1 MLPME
6 VGMGATKCV
15 PVEKEGLLFPEI
27 FTSQKSIFYR
37 WKTYEEINLKD
48 QLALSCDMVGLRYIP
63 NKIPTDVEKLSLQG
77 TVRNKFEY
85 LFNYSFKLPKSWKF
99 QTLPKG
105 NEFVVVEQNIFSDLK
120 STKILELSRSK
131 IETVSKTSFRGL
143 ENLEELDLNLNRF
156 TGIGI
161 GLQNFSKYKKTYYP
175 VDIKIWPW

>member
-1 MLPME
+1 M
-6 VGMGATKCV
+6 
-15 PVEKEGLLFPEI
+15 
-27 FTSQKSIFYR
+27 
-37 WKTYEEINLKD
+37 
-48 QLALSCDMVGLRYIP
+48 
-63 NKIPTDVEKLSLQG
+63 
-77 TVRNKFEY
+77 
-85 LFNYSFKLPKSWKF
+85 PKSWKF

-161 GLQNFSKYKKTYYP
+161 GLQIFSKYKKTEN
-175 VDIKIWPW
+175 IILFI